1 MDPVRLTSQFT
12 PAPSSLFT
20 ASAPSDCHWAVFAI
34 ELVQQAKAVTERIF
48 ALTGPA
54 SPAAREYQLRKVF
67 EEIEVYSV
75 DPRGDWDQELSI
87 QQGKR
92 AIDNQLTHHGDIALR
107 QAVFVVYSWVKNLSP
122 LVSMNREWTSAV
134 TASLAP
140 TVTALKHANRHLAM
154 LEALKNLEGKH
165 YGVRASKGGHAR
177 HARPSNKD
185 TTLLLSTMV
194 KGLLYNNPNWEKRDR
209 TEVADKLAER
219 IFAANYEYQLLDISS
234 LKDLQ
239 AELRDIVHSLREKQ
253 QRASEH
259 QSRRRGLAYSLR
271 HEFPRIE
278 KNQQLEGE
286 AALTQGR
293 IEGVRTVLI
302 QQLQLRFGELP
313 KEIEAFMSQLSDLDA
328 LQQYLVRLP
337 NAKSLEDIVPYQPEG
352 ETNQAN

>member
-20 ASAPSDCHWAVFAI
+20 ASAPSDCHWAVFAT
-34 ELVQQAKAVTERIF
+34 ELVQRAKAVAQRAF

-54 SPAAREYQLRKVF
+54 SPTAREYQLRKIY

-75 DPRGDWDQELSI
+75 DPRGDWDQALSI

-107 QAVFVVYSWVKNLSP
+107 QAVFVVYSWEKNLSP
-122 LVSMNREWTSAV
+122 LVSVHRDWTSAV
-134 TASLAP
+134 TASLVP
-140 TVTALKHANRHLAM
+140 MITALEHANRHLSM

-185 TTLLLSTMV
+185 TTLLLSAMV
-194 KGLLYNNPNWEKRDR
+194 KGLLYNNPNWEKHDR
-209 TEVADKLAER
+209 TEVADKLAEH
-219 IFAANYEYQLLDISS
+219 IFAANREYQLLDISS
-234 LKDLQ
+234 LKELQ
-239 AELRDIVHSLREKQ
+239 AGLRDIVHSLREKQ
-253 QRASEH
+253 QRVSER
-259 QSRRRGLAYSLR
+259 QSRRHGLAYSLR
-271 HEFPRIE
+271 HEFPRTE
-278 KNQQLEGE
+278 KNQKMEAE

-302 QQLQLRFGELP
+302 EQLKVRFGELP
-313 KEIEAFMSQLSDLDA
+313 EEAEKYLSQLSDLDVF
-328 LQQYLVRLP
+328 QQYLSRLTKAQSLTDVIP
-337 NAKSLEDIVPYQPEG
+337 NQ
-352 ETNQAN
+352 